1 MIMIDWIVTHVPT
14 VCGLVLAFLL
24 VMDVAMAMYLFYK
37 SVKEAK
43 TRHTK

>member
-24 VMDVAMAMYLFYK
+24 GMIMAMYLFAEP
-37 SVKEAK
+37 VEEVK
-43 TRHTK
+43 TRHIK